1 MASEIVLPSRKIAK
15 SLLPQR
21 LFSCFRFHSLFQ
33 RLVGLL
39 FIVLPPSTF
48 SKLAHVEF
56 YSPYLAKK
64 ISSLSFTDNLN
75 TSEMLKISDALKSTV
90 PLSLLYSVSLDT
102 PVFSAIETTV
112 IPESLILLLSRSN
125 FTKLSSPPLL
135 NFIHVHTIT
144 SL

>member
-1 MASEIVLPSRKIAK
+1 MANKVVI
-15 SLLPQR
+15 
-21 LFSCFRFHSLFQ
+21 
-33 RLVGLL
+33 RLVRILTSTIHINWLL
-39 FIVLPPSTF
+39 FFIFSPPLTF
-48 SKLAHVEF
+48 SKLACVEF

-135 NFIHVHTIT
+135 NFIHAHTIT